1 MLQPGQVAPNFS
13 CIDADMELIKLA
25 DYKGRTNVV
34 LYFYKRDSAPT
45 CLQENIE
52 FSDLANEFTLHDTIL
67 LGVSRDDCHSHAILR
82 DQHGIGTRL
91 LADKDAVVCQK
102 YHVLHDRIIDGVSRK
117 SALRSTFI
125 IDKQGVVRHAL
136 YEVASKGH
144 AQQVLELI
152 KQL

>member
-1 MLQPGQVAPNFS
+1 MLQPGQTAPNFS
-13 CIDADMELIKLA
+13 CIDADMELVKLA
-25 DYKGRTNVV
+25 DYKGRVNVV
-34 LYFYKRDSAPT
+34 LYFYKRDSAPS

-52 FSDLANEFTLHDTIL
+52 FSDLSSEFDAYDTVL
-67 LGVSRDDCHSHAILR
+67 LGVSRDDCNSHAAFR

-102 YHVLHDRIIDGVSRK
+102 YHVLHDRIVDGVSRK

-125 IDKQGVVRHAL
+125 IDKQGMVRHAL

-144 AQQVLELI
+144 AQQVLGLI